1 MEKLVQQI
9 IAYLNTIPRPKN
21 WVLKLISFFFALFLW
36 YFVAGEDKVDMN
48 VSVPI
53 EIVNLPHDLVV
64 SNQFKKQIEVTV
76 SGQRS
81 LIRGLSTQ
89 NISRTVDL
97 SSAKP
102 GKFDIAITPD
112 SIPFP
117 WGVSVLRLQP
127 ATVSLRIDKLIGK
140 ELKVTP
146 IVVGMPPTGFYLL
159 SVVLEPP
166 SVSITGP
173 QNILDEEQSVETAA
187 IDVTNMKASAQKQV
201 NLNLSPAIIDLIG
214 ESVVTANIIITEK
227 MIDQLVTD
235 VPVSFTPNGS
245 DRYQP
250 PSTTITVRAE
260 IPYSIATGSKELTTI
275 FLATVDPKLAVSTN
289 KNEFAVSVAVSPD
302 LGSYK
307 EKIRILGF
315 TPKTISLKAASQ
327 KRPVLE
333 SRKMKIRVNN
343 N

>member
-9 IAYLNTIPRPKN
+9 IGYLNTIPRPKN
-21 WVLKLISFFFALFLW
+21 WVLKLIAFFFALFLW

-53 EIVNLPHDLVV
+53 EIVNLPRDLVV

-81 LIRGLSTQ
+81 LIRGLSSQ

-97 SSAKP
+97 SSARP
-102 GKFDIAITPD
+102 GKFDIENTPD

-127 ATVSLRIDKLIGK
+127 TTVSLRIDKLVSK
-140 ELKVTP
+140 ELKVIP
-146 IVVGMPPTGFYLL
+146 ITTGLPPQGFDMV

-166 SVSITGP
+166 SINITGP
-173 QNILDEEQSVETAA
+173 QSILDEEKTVDTVV
-187 IDVTNMKASAQKQV
+187 IDVSNLKASSQKQV
-201 NLNLSPAIIDLIG
+201 NLNLSPTIIDLIG
-214 ESVVTANIIITEK
+214 ESVVTANIIIAEK

-235 VPVSFTPNGS
+235 VPVSFS
-245 DRYQP
+245 QHDDEQYQSP
-250 PSTTITVRAE
+250 ATTITVRAE
-260 IPYSIATGSKELTTI
+260 IPYTVATGTKELSSI
-275 FLATVDPKLAVSTN
+275 FVATVNPQTADSPDLN
-289 KNEFAVSVAVSPD
+289 DFPVSVTVSPD

-307 EKIRILGF
+307 GKVRILGF
-315 TPKTISLKAASQ
+315 TPKTVSLTAASP

-333 SRKMKIRVNN
+333 SRKRKIKVNTN
-343 N
+343 